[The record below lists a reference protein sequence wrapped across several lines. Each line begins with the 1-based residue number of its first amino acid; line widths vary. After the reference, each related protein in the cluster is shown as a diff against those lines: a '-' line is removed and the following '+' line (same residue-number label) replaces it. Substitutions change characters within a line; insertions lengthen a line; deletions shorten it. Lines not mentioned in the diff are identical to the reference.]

1 MELKLNDKAHKGMT
15 AMSKKMGAAGIF
27 LAWLFY
33 QCTAPD
39 LQRVI
44 VGSIV
49 TILFIVVTLWRE
61 YIRAKYDPEAPSF
74 KKSLMGRMS
83 AALTM
88 ASGFL
93 GGLLTSDI
101 SMEYKMWGG
110 FSVVVVFLLAQG
122 IYETM
127 LATPNKETRAL
138 LGGMPPPPRKDEV
151 LVTQQ
156 N

>member
-1 MELKLNDKAHKGMT
+1 MQLKLNDKAHKGMS

-27 LAWLFY
+27 LVWLFY

-39 LQRVI
+39 KERVI
-44 VGSIV
+44 VGAIV

-61 YIRAKYDPEAPSF
+61 YIQAKYDPKAESL

-93 GGLLTSDI
+93 GGLLTSNI

-110 FSVVVVFLLAQG
+110 FAVVVVFLLAQG
-122 IYETM
+122 IHETM
-127 LATPNKETRAL
+127 KAKVLIE
-138 LGGMPPPPRKDEV
+138 GGIVPVD
-151 LVTQQ
+151 Q
-156 N
+156 